1 MEKWD
6 VAVIGGG
13 MSGWVAAAYA
23 VKAGQRVMLA
33 EKARMFGGRA
43 LTVHKNG
50 VFLSLGAHAI
60 YRDGECFR
68 ILNEL
73 GATPDGNVPAM
84 AGHMLREKQL
94 YDLPGSPLSLMT
106 SRLLSIRGKVELAR
120 MMMSLKKLDKRNLPQ
135 GSLKE
140 WAERSIREP
149 EVRHMIYAL
158 CRTATFAHRPEIQS
172 AGPALRQV
180 NHVLNGGALYV
191 NGGWSSII
199 ERLRQTAM
207 KAGVRTETGK
217 AVVSVTRQ
225 TSAQPDSVESFY
237 EIRFAD
243 GEVRYANAVILA
255 VPPTECYKIV
265 SGSEKTALERWCRQ
279 ARPVTTACLDL
290 GMRRLPNPKVQFVM
304 GLDSPFLF
312 SNQSRAAKLSDNG
325 ELAVHILKYH
335 GSSQPDAEQ
344 DKADLERMMDILQP
358 GWRKELQATQ
368 YLPHIT
374 VVHDYAHTERMEAP
388 GPAVPELPNLYIA
401 GDWAGHGELLVDAA
415 AASAKRAVVELLNRS
430 MPKQGEYH
438 EYRRTI

>member
-23 VKAGQRVMLA
+23 AKAGMRVMLT
-33 EKARMFGGRA
+33 EKASMFGGRA

-60 YRDGECFR
+60 YRDGECLS
-68 ILNEL
+68 ILHEL
-73 GATPDGNVPAM
+73 GATPEGNVPAM

-94 YDLPGSPLSLMT
+94 HDMPGSPISLM
-106 SRLLSIRGKVELAR
+106 SSSLLSIRGKIELAR
-120 MMMSLKKLDKRNLPQ
+120 IMMALKKLDKRNLPR
-135 GSLKE
+135 GSLKD

-149 EVRHMIYAL
+149 EARHMIYAL

-199 ERLRQTAM
+199 ERLRQIAV
-207 KAGVRTETGK
+207 KAGVRAETGK
-217 AVVSVTRQ
+217 AAENVIKQ
-225 TSAQPDSVESFY
+225 TSAQPDSAESFY

-255 VPPTECYKIV
+255 VPPTECCKIV
-265 SGSEKTALERWCRQ
+265 SGSEKTALERWRRQ

-304 GLDSPFLF
+304 GLDSPYLF

-325 ELAVHILKYH
+325 GLAVHILKYH
-335 GSSQPDAEQ
+335 GSSQPDAER
-344 DKADLERMMDILQP
+344 DKADLERTMDSLQP
-358 GWRKELQATQ
+358 EWRKELLATQ
-368 YLPHIT
+368 YLPHMT
-374 VVHDYAHTERMEAP
+374 VVHDYAHTERVEVP
-388 GPAVPELPNLYIA
+388 GPAVPEMPNLYVA

-415 AASAKRAVVELLNRS
+415 TASAKRAVVELMNRS
-430 MPKQGEYH
+430 TLKRKEYH
-438 EYRRTI
+438 EYSRTI